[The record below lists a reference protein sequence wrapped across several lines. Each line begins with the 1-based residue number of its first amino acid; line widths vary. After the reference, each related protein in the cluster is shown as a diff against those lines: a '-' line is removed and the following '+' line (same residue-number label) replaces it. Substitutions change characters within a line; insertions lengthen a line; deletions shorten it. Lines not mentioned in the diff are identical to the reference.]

1 MHEPTSEPN
10 APSLGRP
17 LWACCGAI
25 VLLALAILY
34 RGNGGERGFPAV
46 LPSAAAQGQG
56 PIAGGGGYYL
66 MPGQLAS
73 NMWGVYLMDIET
85 QSVAVYHYDAGARQ
99 LRLLAVREF
108 EQDRLLRDFNTVPAP
123 AEIRRIVEL
132 EQADERVRGED

>member
-1 MHEPTSEPN
+1 MSN
-10 APSLGRP
+10 APDTAAALRRP
-17 LWACCGAI
+17 LWACAGAI
-25 VLLALAILY
+25 VLLALAILF
-34 RGNGGERGFPAV
+34 RGDGNRGFPEF
-46 LPSAAAQGQG
+46 LPSAAAQAQG

-108 EQDRLLRDFNTVPAP
+108 EQDRLLRDFNTYPSPEEV
-123 AEIRRIVEL
+123 RRVLEL
-132 EQADERVRGED
+132 EQADERVVGDGAAD